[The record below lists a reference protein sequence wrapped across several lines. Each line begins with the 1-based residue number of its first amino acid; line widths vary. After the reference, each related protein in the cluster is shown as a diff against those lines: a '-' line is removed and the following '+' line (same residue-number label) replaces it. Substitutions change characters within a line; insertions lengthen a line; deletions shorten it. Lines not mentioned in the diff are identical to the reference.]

1 MYHTALKW
9 RKKVYTVII
18 RTRESIGDSL
28 TQKKKKMT
36 DTFMAIPENLKLKKI
51 QPVNPKNWKR
61 KL

>member
-1 MYHTALKW
+1 
-9 RKKVYTVII
+9 
-18 RTRESIGDSL
+18 
-28 TQKKKKMT
+28 MT